1 MDENQTV
8 QVLQGLY
15 DFSFNVRYQV
25 SPNFALFVDLNNI
38 IHNQNQ
44 RWYLYRQLGFNGMVG
59 LELKF

>member
-1 MDENQTV
+1 
-8 QVLQGLY
+8 LY

-44 RWYLYRQLGFNGMVG
+44 RWYLYKQLGFNGMVG